1 MPTPALQFLR
11 RMWVVNNALES
22 LSAAMLTKIGVTGPQ
37 RLVVRTIGTL
47 GQVSAGQLA
56 RELRLHPSTL
66 TGLLQRLEAR
76 GFVVRTRDPD
86 DARRVLLTL
95 ADSGRTLDTLKGGT
109 VEAAMERAVA
119 SLSPEEGEVVQ
130 RWLEVFAAE
139 LANERKGLLG

>member
-22 LSAAMLTKIGVTGPQ
+22 LSSAMLAKLGVTGPQ

-86 DARRVLLTL
+86 DARRILLTL
-95 ADSGRTLDTLKGGT
+95 AESGRTLDTLKGGT

-119 SLSPEEGEVVQ
+119 SLSPEEGAVVQ
-130 RWLEVFAAE
+130 RWLEVFAVE

>member
-1 MPTPALQFLR
+1 
-11 RMWVVNNALES
+11 MWVVNNALES
-22 LSAAMLTKIGVTGPQ
+22 LSSAMLAKLGVTGPQ

-86 DARRVLLTL
+86 DARRILLTL
-95 ADSGRTLDTLKGGT
+95 AESGRTLDTLKGGT

-119 SLSPEEGEVVQ
+119 SLSPEEGAVVQ
-130 RWLEVFAAE
+130 RWLEVFAVE